1 MYCTTQLL
9 SDSISKTRNV
19 FLNEVLEMEGN
30 PDGITGMM
38 QYSSAQTNAVRAF
51 VFQPHPWIYLQAH
64 F

>member
-1 MYCTTQLL
+1 MYYTIRLL

-19 FLNEVLEMEGN
+19 FLNEVLEMQGN
-30 PDGITGMM
+30 PDRITGII

-51 VFQPHPWIYLQAH
+51 LFQPRPWIYLQAH

>member
-1 MYCTTQLL
+1 
-9 SDSISKTRNV
+9 
-19 FLNEVLEMEGN
+19 MEGN